1 MKSLIVIPARGG
13 SKGLPGKNI
22 KKLAGKPLICYSIDI
37 ARQVADDE
45 DICVSTDS
53 AEIIEVVEN
62 YGLKVPFVRPAEL
75 STDDA
80 TTNDVL
86 RHALQFYK
94 NNGKEYENIILL
106 QPTSPLRTKEDIVNA
121 IKLYRVDI
129 DMVASVK
136 ETSSNPYYV
145 LFEENTEG
153 FLEKTKKGNFTKRQ
167 DCPTVWE
174 LNGAIYII
182 NPESLINKQQ
192 LDKIVKFEMDEL
204 HSVDIDTALDF
215 AWAEFL
221 LEKGFV

>member
-62 YGLKVPFVRPAEL
+62 YGLKVPFVRPTEL
-75 STDDA
+75 STDES

-121 IKLYRVDI
+121 IKLYRVI
-129 DMVASVK
+129 
-136 ETSSNPYYV
+136 
-145 LFEENTEG
+145 
-153 FLEKTKKGNFTKRQ
+153 
-167 DCPTVWE
+167 
-174 LNGAIYII
+174 
-182 NPESLINKQQ
+182 
-192 LDKIVKFEMDEL
+192 
-204 HSVDIDTALDF
+204 
-215 AWAEFL
+215 
-221 LEKGFV
+221 